1 MCRNGGL
8 VSRLLALSVVL
19 GKAEKS
25 RIIRK
30 AKLLVRTARS
40 PSSICIFT
48 SSFDVSVDASECRA
62 TIRDRMLWQGRR
74 ESENVDDA
82 RGSGGGGRI
91 MLGGG
96 IGTVILV
103 VLYLLLGGD
112 PQALFNSQQ
121 VQLPESAQYDNQAP
135 RDEASKFVAVVLAD
149 TEDAWNEVFR
159 QMGREYQEPRLVLF
173 TDMIQSG
180 CGFASGATGPFYC
193 PQDRRVYIDLGFFRQ
208 LQERLGAGGDFAEA
222 YVIAHEV
229 GHHVQNLLG
238 ISDRVQAARG
248 RVSQSEYNRLSV
260 RLELQADFLAGVWAR
275 YTDRIKH
282 VVEAGDIEEAMRAA
296 SAVGD
301 DRLQSRSRGYV
312 VPDSF
317 THGTSEQRVRWFRR
331 GYETGDLRQGDTFN
345 APEL

>member
-1 MCRNGGL
+1 
-8 VSRLLALSVVL
+8 
-19 GKAEKS
+19 
-25 RIIRK
+25 
-30 AKLLVRTARS
+30 
-40 PSSICIFT
+40 
-48 SSFDVSVDASECRA
+48 
-62 TIRDRMLWQGRR
+62 
-74 ESENVDDA
+74 
-82 RGSGGGGRI
+82 

-103 VLYLLLGGD
+103 VLYLVLGGD
-112 PQALFNSQQ
+112 PQALFDAQQQAQVSQ
-121 VQLPESAQYDNQAP
+121 PAQIDSQAP

-193 PQDRRVYIDLGFFRQ
+193 PEDRSVYIDLGFFRQ

-248 RVSQSEYNRLSV
+248 RVSQSEYNQLSV

-275 YTDRIKH
+275 YTDRVKH

-345 APEL
+345 SRDL

>member
-1 MCRNGGL
+1 
-8 VSRLLALSVVL
+8 
-19 GKAEKS
+19 
-25 RIIRK
+25 
-30 AKLLVRTARS
+30 
-40 PSSICIFT
+40 
-48 SSFDVSVDASECRA
+48 
-62 TIRDRMLWQGRR
+62 MLWQGRR
-74 ESENVDDA
+74 ESENVEDA
-82 RGSGGGGRI
+82 RGSGGGRLV
-91 MLGGG
+91 LGGG

-112 PQALFNSQQ
+112 PQALFDAQQQAQVSQ
-121 VQLPESAQYDNQAP
+121 PAQIDNQAP
-135 RDEASKFVAVVLAD
+135 RDEGSKLVAVVLAD
-149 TEDAWNEVFR
+149 TEDAWKEVFR
-159 QMGREYQEPRLVLF
+159 QMGRQYEEPKLVLF
-173 TDMIQSG
+173 TDLIQSG

-238 ISDRVQAARG
+238 ITDRVEAARR
-248 RVSQSEYNRLSV
+248 RVGESEYNRLSV

-275 YTDRIKH
+275 YADRVKH
-282 VVEAGDIEEAMRAA
+282 VVEAGDIEEAIRAA

-301 DRLQSRSRGYV
+301 DRLQYRSRGHV

-331 GYETGDLRQGDTFN
+331 GYETGDVSQGDTFN
-345 APEL
+345 ARE

>member
-1 MCRNGGL
+1 
-8 VSRLLALSVVL
+8 
-19 GKAEKS
+19 
-25 RIIRK
+25 
-30 AKLLVRTARS
+30 
-40 PSSICIFT
+40 
-48 SSFDVSVDASECRA
+48 
-62 TIRDRMLWQGRR
+62 MLWQGRR
-74 ESENVDDA
+74 ESENVEDV
-82 RGSGGGGRI
+82 RGSGGGRRLV
-91 MLGGG
+91 LGGG

-121 VQLPESAQYDNQAP
+121 AQLPQSAQFDNQAP
-135 RDEASKFVAVVLAD
+135 RDEASKFIAVVLAD
-149 TEDAWNEVFR
+149 TEDAWNEIFR
-159 QMGREYQEPRLVLF
+159 QMGREYEEPKLVLF
-173 TDMIQSG
+173 TDLIQSG

-193 PQDRRVYIDLGFFRQ
+193 PQDRRVYIDLGFYRL
-208 LQERLGAGGDFAEA
+208 LQERLGAGGDFAQA

-238 ISDRVQAARG
+238 ITDRVQAARG
-248 RVSQSEYNRLSV
+248 RVSESEYNRLSI

-275 YTDRIKH
+275 YTDRVKH
-282 VVEAGDIEEAMRAA
+282 VVEAGDIEEAIRAA

-301 DRLQSRSRGYV
+301 DRLQYRSRGYV

-331 GYETGDLRQGDTFN
+331 GYETGDLSQGDTFN

>member
-1 MCRNGGL
+1 
-8 VSRLLALSVVL
+8 
-19 GKAEKS
+19 
-25 RIIRK
+25 
-30 AKLLVRTARS
+30 
-40 PSSICIFT
+40 
-48 SSFDVSVDASECRA
+48 
-62 TIRDRMLWQGRR
+62 MLWQGQR
-74 ESENVDDA
+74 ESENVEDA
-82 RGSGGGGRI
+82 RGSGGGRLV
-91 MLGGG
+91 LGGG
-96 IGTVILV
+96 IGTVIVV

-121 VQLPESAQYDNQAP
+121 AQLPQSAQIDTQAP

-149 TEDAWNEVFR
+149 TEDGWNEVFR
-159 QMGREYQEPRLVLF
+159 QMGRKYEEPRLVLF
-173 TDMIQSG
+173 TDVIQSG

-238 ISDRVQAARG
+238 ITDRVEAARR
-248 RVSQSEYNRLSV
+248 RVSESEYNRLSV

-275 YTDRIKH
+275 YADRVKH

-301 DRLQSRSRGYV
+301 DRLQRRSRGYV

-331 GYETGDLRQGDTFN
+331 GYETGDIRQGDTFN
-345 APEL
+345 AREL

>member
-1 MCRNGGL
+1 
-8 VSRLLALSVVL
+8 
-19 GKAEKS
+19 
-25 RIIRK
+25 
-30 AKLLVRTARS
+30 
-40 PSSICIFT
+40 
-48 SSFDVSVDASECRA
+48 
-62 TIRDRMLWQGRR
+62 MLWQGRR
-74 ESENVDDA
+74 ESDNVEDA

-91 MLGGG
+91 VLGGG

-103 VLYLLLGGD
+103 VLYLLLGGN

-121 VQLPESAQYDNQAP
+121 AQLPQTAQYDSQAP

-149 TEDAWNEVFR
+149 TEDAWNAIFQ
-159 QMGREYQEPRLVLF
+159 QMGAQYEEPKLVLF
-173 TDMIQSG
+173 TDEIRSG

-193 PQDRRVYIDLGFFRQ
+193 PEDRRVYIDLGFFHE
-208 LQERLGAGGDFAEA
+208 LQKRLGAGGDFAEA

-238 ISDRVQAARG
+238 ISDRVQAARR
-248 RVSQSEYNRLSV
+248 RVSEAEYNRLSV

-275 YTDRIKH
+275 YTDRVKH

-301 DRLQSRSRGYV
+301 DRLQYRSRGYV

-331 GYETGDLRQGDTFN
+331 GYETGDLSQGDTFN

>member
-1 MCRNGGL
+1 
-8 VSRLLALSVVL
+8 
-19 GKAEKS
+19 
-25 RIIRK
+25 
-30 AKLLVRTARS
+30 
-40 PSSICIFT
+40 
-48 SSFDVSVDASECRA
+48 
-62 TIRDRMLWQGRR
+62 MLWQGRR
-74 ESENVDDA
+74 ESENVEDA

-91 MLGGG
+91 VLGGG

-103 VLYLLLGGD
+103 VLYLVLGGD

-121 VQLPESAQYDNQAP
+121 AQLPQSAQYDSQAP

-159 QMGREYQEPRLVLF
+159 QMGRRYEEPRLVLF
-173 TDMIQSG
+173 TDLIQSG

-238 ISDRVQAARG
+238 ITDRVQAARG
-248 RVSQSEYNRLSV
+248 RVSQSEYNQLSV

-275 YTDRIKH
+275 YADRVKH

-296 SAVGD
+296 SAIGD
-301 DRLQSRSRGYV
+301 DRLQNRSRGYV

-317 THGTSEQRVRWFRR
+317 THGTSEQRGRWFRR
-331 GYETGDLRQGDTFN
+331 GYETGDIRQGDAFN
-345 APEL
+345 APYL

>member
-1 MCRNGGL
+1 
-8 VSRLLALSVVL
+8 
-19 GKAEKS
+19 
-25 RIIRK
+25 
-30 AKLLVRTARS
+30 
-40 PSSICIFT
+40 
-48 SSFDVSVDASECRA
+48 
-62 TIRDRMLWQGRR
+62 MLWQGRR
-74 ESENVDDA
+74 ESENVEDA
-82 RGSGGGGRI
+82 RGSGGGRLV
-91 MLGGG
+91 LGGG

-121 VQLPESAQYDNQAP
+121 AQLPQSAQYDSQAP

-149 TEDAWNEVFR
+149 TEDAWNAVFR
-159 QMGREYQEPRLVLF
+159 QMGRQYQEPRLVLF
-173 TDMIQSG
+173 TDLIQSG

-238 ISDRVQAARG
+238 ITDRVQAARG
-248 RVSQSEYNRLSV
+248 RVSQSEYNQLSV

-275 YTDRIKH
+275 YTGRVKH

-317 THGTSEQRVRWFRR
+317 THGTSEQRARWFRR
-331 GYETGDLRQGDTFN
+331 GYETGDFRQGDTFN
-345 APEL
+345 APDL

>member
-1 MCRNGGL
+1 
-8 VSRLLALSVVL
+8 
-19 GKAEKS
+19 
-25 RIIRK
+25 
-30 AKLLVRTARS
+30 
-40 PSSICIFT
+40 
-48 SSFDVSVDASECRA
+48 
-62 TIRDRMLWQGRR
+62 MLWQGRR
-74 ESENVDDA
+74 ESENVEDA

-96 IGTVILV
+96 IGTVVLV

-121 VQLPESAQYDNQAP
+121 AQLPQSAQYDSQAP

-149 TEDAWNEVFR
+149 TEDTWNEVFR
-159 QMGREYQEPRLVLF
+159 QMGREYQEPTLVLF

-248 RVSQSEYNRLSV
+248 RVSQSEYNQLSV

-345 APEL
+345 ARDL

>member
-1 MCRNGGL
+1 
-8 VSRLLALSVVL
+8 
-19 GKAEKS
+19 
-25 RIIRK
+25 
-30 AKLLVRTARS
+30 
-40 PSSICIFT
+40 
-48 SSFDVSVDASECRA
+48 
-62 TIRDRMLWQGRR
+62 MLWQGRR
-74 ESENVDDA
+74 ESDNVEDA
-82 RGSGGGGRI
+82 RGSGAGGRI
-91 MLGGG
+91 VLGGG

-112 PQALFNSQQ
+112 LQTLFNSQQ
-121 VQLPESAQYDNQAP
+121 AQLPQTAQYDSQAP

-149 TEDAWNEVFR
+149 TEDAWNEIFR
-159 QMGREYQEPRLVLF
+159 QMGREYEEPRLVLF

-193 PQDRRVYIDLGFFRQ
+193 PQDRRVYIDLGFFRE
-208 LQERLGAGGDFAEA
+208 LQGRLGAGGDFAEA

-238 ISDRVQAARG
+238 ISDRVQAMRR
-248 RVSQSEYNRLSV
+248 RVSEDEYNQLSV

-275 YTDRIKH
+275 YTDRVKH

-296 SAVGD
+296 AAVGD
-301 DRLQSRSRGYV
+301 DRLQYRSRGYV

-331 GYETGDLRQGDTFN
+331 GYETADLSQGDTFN
-345 APEL
+345 AREL

>member
-1 MCRNGGL
+1 
-8 VSRLLALSVVL
+8 
-19 GKAEKS
+19 
-25 RIIRK
+25 
-30 AKLLVRTARS
+30 
-40 PSSICIFT
+40 
-48 SSFDVSVDASECRA
+48 
-62 TIRDRMLWQGRR
+62 MLWQGRR
-74 ESENVDDA
+74 ESDNVEDE
-82 RGSGGGGRI
+82 RGSGGGGGRI
-91 MLGGG
+91 VLGGG

-103 VLYLLLGGD
+103 VLYLLLGGN

-121 VQLPESAQYDNQAP
+121 AQLPQTARYDSQAP

-149 TEDAWNEVFR
+149 TEDAWHQIFR
-159 QMGREYQEPRLVLF
+159 QMGREYEEPKLVLF

-193 PQDRRVYIDLGFFRQ
+193 PEDRRVYIDLGFFRE
-208 LQERLGAGGDFAEA
+208 LQDRLGAGGDFAEA

-238 ISDRVQAARG
+238 ISDRVQAMRR
-248 RVSQSEYNRLSV
+248 RVSEAEYNQLSV

-275 YTDRIKH
+275 YTDRVKH

-301 DRLQSRSRGYV
+301 DRLQYRSRGYV

-331 GYETGDLRQGDTFN
+331 GYETGDLSQGDTFN
-345 APEL
+345 ARDL

>member
-1 MCRNGGL
+1 
-8 VSRLLALSVVL
+8 
-19 GKAEKS
+19 
-25 RIIRK
+25 
-30 AKLLVRTARS
+30 
-40 PSSICIFT
+40 
-48 SSFDVSVDASECRA
+48 
-62 TIRDRMLWQGRR
+62 MLWQGRR
-74 ESENVDDA
+74 ESDNVEDA
-82 RGSGGGGRI
+82 RGSGGGGRLV
-91 MLGGG
+91 LGGG
-96 IGTVILV
+96 IGTVVLV

-121 VQLPESAQYDNQAP
+121 AQLPQTAQYDSQAP

-149 TEDAWNEVFR
+149 TEDAWNEIFR

-193 PQDRRVYIDLGFFRQ
+193 PQDRRVYIDLGFFRE
-208 LQERLGAGGDFAEA
+208 LQQRLGAGGDFAEA

-238 ISDRVQAARG
+238 ISDRVQAMRR
-248 RVSQSEYNRLSV
+248 RVSEAEYNQLSV

-275 YTDRIKH
+275 YTDRVKH

-296 SAVGD
+296 AAVGD
-301 DRLQSRSRGYV
+301 DRLQYRSRGYV

-331 GYETGDLRQGDTFN
+331 GYETADLSQGDTFN
-345 APEL
+345 ARDL

>member
-1 MCRNGGL
+1 
-8 VSRLLALSVVL
+8 
-19 GKAEKS
+19 
-25 RIIRK
+25 
-30 AKLLVRTARS
+30 
-40 PSSICIFT
+40 
-48 SSFDVSVDASECRA
+48 
-62 TIRDRMLWQGRR
+62 MLWQGRR
-74 ESENVDDA
+74 ESENVEDA
-82 RGSGGGGRI
+82 RGSGGGRLV
-91 MLGGG
+91 LGGG

-103 VLYLLLGGD
+103 VLYLVLGGD
-112 PQALFNSQQ
+112 PQALFDSQQ
-121 VQLPESAQYDNQAP
+121 QAQVSQPAQVDTQAP

-159 QMGREYQEPRLVLF
+159 QMGREYEEPRLVLF
-173 TDMIQSG
+173 TDLIQSG

-238 ISDRVQAARG
+238 ITDRVQAARG
-248 RVSQSEYNRLSV
+248 RVSESEYNRLSV

-275 YTDRIKH
+275 YTDRVKH
-282 VVEAGDIEEAMRAA
+282 VVEAGDIEEAIRAA

-301 DRLQSRSRGYV
+301 DRLQYRSRGYV

-331 GYETGDLRQGDTFN
+331 GYETGHVRQGDTFN
-345 APEL
+345 APDL

>member
-1 MCRNGGL
+1 
-8 VSRLLALSVVL
+8 
-19 GKAEKS
+19 
-25 RIIRK
+25 
-30 AKLLVRTARS
+30 
-40 PSSICIFT
+40 
-48 SSFDVSVDASECRA
+48 
-62 TIRDRMLWQGRR
+62 MLWQGRR
-74 ESENVDDA
+74 ESENVEDD
-82 RGSGGGGRI
+82 RGSSGGRRI
-91 MLGGG
+91 VVGGG

-103 VLYLLLGGD
+103 VVYLLLGGN
-112 PQALFNSQQ
+112 PQALFDSQQ
-121 VQLPESAQYDNQAP
+121 GAQLSQPGQIDNQAP

-149 TEDAWNEVFR
+149 TEDAWHEIFR
-159 QMGREYQEPRLVLF
+159 QMGRQYEEPKLVLF
-173 TDMIQSG
+173 TDQTRSG
-180 CGFASGATGPFYC
+180 CGFASGVSGPFYC
-193 PQDRRVYIDLGFFRQ
+193 PEDRRVYIDLGFYRL
-208 LQERLGAGGDFAEA
+208 LQERLGAGGDFAQA

-275 YTDRIKH
+275 YADRVKH

-296 SAVGD
+296 SAIGD
-301 DRLQSRSRGYV
+301 DRLQHSSRGYV

-345 APEL
+345 APDL

>member
-1 MCRNGGL
+1 
-8 VSRLLALSVVL
+8 
-19 GKAEKS
+19 
-25 RIIRK
+25 
-30 AKLLVRTARS
+30 
-40 PSSICIFT
+40 
-48 SSFDVSVDASECRA
+48 
-62 TIRDRMLWQGRR
+62 MLWQGRR
-74 ESENVDDA
+74 ESENVEDA

-96 IGTVILV
+96 IGTVVLV

-121 VQLPESAQYDNQAP
+121 AQLPESAQYDSQAP

-159 QMGREYQEPRLVLF
+159 QMGREYQEPKLMLF

-275 YTDRIKH
+275 YTDRIKQ